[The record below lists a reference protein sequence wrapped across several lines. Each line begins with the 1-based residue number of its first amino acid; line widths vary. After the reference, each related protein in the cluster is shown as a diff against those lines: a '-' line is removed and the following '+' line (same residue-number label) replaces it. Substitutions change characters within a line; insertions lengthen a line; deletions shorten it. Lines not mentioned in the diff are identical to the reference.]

1 MMLDYIY
8 LIIIIAL
15 LLVVVFLIYL
25 SYEYRIFEVNEPF
38 TLADTLASAVFDSPN
53 QNVSQNIINLI
64 ANYKD
69 TISSGNIQQANQT
82 GIQLQGLLNDA
93 QINYNNSTT
102 LLQSS
107 NGLQPIPKTFP
118 VDQVIK
124 TIKSNYNSQYLSLV
138 ANDPTKYGILVN
150 DKCLTVSGT
159 CPDGGICTQKC
170 EKGLFVTDSQKFYP
184 SRVYS
189 ANDAAKI
196 MKTTPD
202 KISNKNVY
210 PFNVFRSNVNDK
222 CLSVGDDGLTLADC
236 NLNLLSQQW
245 TISPNENICIL
256 A

>member
-1 MMLDYIY
+1 MLLDYIY

-25 SYEYRIFEVNEPF
+25 SYEYRVFEVNEPF
-38 TLADTLASAVFDSPN
+38 SLGDALTDAVFDTPN
-53 QNVSQNIINLI
+53 ENIAENMKILLQNYNE
-64 ANYKD
+64 
-69 TISSGNIQQANQT
+69 TIDNSNNQQEKQT
-82 GIQLQGLLNDA
+82 GIQLLSLLNDS
-93 QINYNNSTT
+93 QSNYNNSNT

-107 NGLQPIPKTFP
+107 YGLQPISKTFP

-150 DKCLTVSGT
+150 DKCLTISGT
-159 CPDGGICTQKC
+159 CPDDGICTQKC

-184 SRVYS
+184 SRIYS

-196 MKTTPD
+196 MKTTSD
-202 KISNKNVY
+202 KISTKNVY

-222 CLSVGDDGLTLADC
+222 CLSVNDDGLTLADC